1 MKIITVTL
9 LLAASIVFAQQPAAT
24 PPPPLIKENATV
36 KISEHVYVIPDGNIG
51 AVPNVGI
58 IVGSNATLVV
68 DTGLGVRNGQTVLRE
83 VTKIN
88 SSNPIYIVATHFHAE
103 HALGEAAFPA
113 TAKVLR
119 PRAQQRDMDE
129 FGITPN
135 FSGRS
140 PVHTELV
147 QNAAYRR
154 ADEIFDNEK
163 VLDLG
168 GVRARIQWIGGGT
181 HTNGDTIIFVEGE
194 GVLFAGDLV
203 MNRRHLA
210 FASPTASVRAWL
222 ASYDKLAPLRPSHI
236 VPSHGNMGDGSLIEM
251 NRKYLQ
257 DLQAR
262 AAALKREGKSVD
274 ETAERITAEFRTR
287 YSDWTGNPAPAARS
301 AYNEAN

>member
-24 PPPPLIKENATV
+24 PPPPLVKENATV

-51 AVPNVGI
+51 GVPNVGI

-83 VTKIN
+83 ATKIN
-88 SSNPIYIVATHFHAE
+88 SKNAIFIVATHFHAE
-103 HALGEAAFPA
+103 HTLGEAAFPA
-113 TAKVLR
+113 AAKVIR

-147 QNAAYRR
+147 QNAAYRS

-168 GVRARIQWIGGGT
+168 GVRARMQWIGGGR
-181 HTNGDTIIFVEGE
+181 HTNGDTIVFVEGD
-194 GVLFAGDLV
+194 GVLFAGDLL
-203 MNRRHLA
+203 MSRRFLN
-210 FASPTASVRAWL
+210 FASATSSVRTWL
-222 ASYDKLAPLRPSHI
+222 NSYDKLDPLRPRQI
-236 VPSHGNMGDGSLIEM
+236 VPCHGEMGDGSLIEL
-251 NRKYLQ
+251 NRTYLRE
-257 DLQAR
+257 LQAR
-262 AAALKREGKSVD
+262 AEALKREGKSL
-274 ETAERITAEFRTR
+274 EEAAELITAELRSR
-287 YSDWTGNPAPAARS
+287 HPDWTGNTTPAARS